1 MTFLAAND
9 GIFVLVIVGFAV
21 VVPAIWLIATF
32 NRFVRL
38 RQHIK
43 ESWADIDVELKRRHE
58 LIPNLVETVKG
69 YAAHERTVL
78 DKVVELRNRAA
89 AEHKEPGSLAK
100 DESALMM
107 GLKQVFVIAEAYPS
121 LKADGN
127 FLSLQRE
134 LANTEDRIAAARRF
148 YNGNIRDL
156 NGLCQ
161 QFPTNLVAGVF
172 GFTPG
177 SFFELSGE
185 AERVVPR
192 LNMGPFTQPGLPG

>member
-1 MTFLAAND
+1 MTLLAVND
-9 GIFVLVIVGFAV
+9 GIFVLVLIGFAV
-21 VVPAIWLIATF
+21 LLPVIWLIATF

-43 ESWADIDVELKRRHE
+43 ESWADIDVELKRRHD
-58 LIPNLVETVKG
+58 LIPNLVETVRG
-69 YAAHERTVL
+69 YASHERVVL
-78 DKVVELRNRAA
+78 EKVIELRNRAA
-89 AEHKEPGSLAK
+89 AAHPEAGSLAK

-161 QFPTNLVAGVF
+161 QFPTNMVAGVF